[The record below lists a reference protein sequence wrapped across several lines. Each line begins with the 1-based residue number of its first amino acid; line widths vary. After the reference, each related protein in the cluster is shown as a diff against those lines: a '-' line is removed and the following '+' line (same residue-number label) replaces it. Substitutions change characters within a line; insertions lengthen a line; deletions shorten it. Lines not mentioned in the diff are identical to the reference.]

1 MVLVRAS
8 AVLDRVQVISVPGQA
23 DLAQE
28 QAVPQDGPAVD
39 HIALEAEPAVLA
51 AAAEAVAVAQEG
63 ADPYPLYHATKG
75 PQVKI
80 FDS

>member
-51 AAAEAVAVAQEG
+51 AAAEAVEEAQEG
-63 ADPYPLYHATKG
+63 ANPYLLYHTAERSRA
-75 PQVKI
+75 KI

>member
-39 HIALEAEPAVLA
+39 HIALEAAPAVL

>member
-28 QAVPQDGPAVD
+28 QDGPAVD

-51 AAAEAVAVAQEG
+51 AVVEAVAVAQEG